1 MSGIL
6 DTNVVVRYLTGD
18 PAPLAARAEQIID
31 REPDLQV
38 TDVVLAETAHVL
50 ASVYE
55 VPRDEIVDHLIAF
68 IRKRNITP
76 FGLDKNLVIQGLLL
90 CRPSGRVSVADA
102 MIWTAARSSGHGTV
116 YSFDKRFPHDGINI
130 RRGSE

>member
-18 PAPLAARAEQIID
+18 PAALAARAEQIID
-31 REPDLQV
+31 RETGLQV

-50 ASVYE
+50 ASVYR
-55 VPRDEIVDHLIAF
+55 VPREEIVDHLIAF
-68 IRKRNITP
+68 VRKRNIMP
-76 FGLDKNLVIQGLLL
+76 LGLDKDLVIQGLLL

-102 MIWTAARSSGHGTV
+102 MIWAAARSSGHSTV
-116 YSFDKRFPHDGINI
+116 YSFDKRFPSEGVNI
-130 RRGSE
+130 RRRSE